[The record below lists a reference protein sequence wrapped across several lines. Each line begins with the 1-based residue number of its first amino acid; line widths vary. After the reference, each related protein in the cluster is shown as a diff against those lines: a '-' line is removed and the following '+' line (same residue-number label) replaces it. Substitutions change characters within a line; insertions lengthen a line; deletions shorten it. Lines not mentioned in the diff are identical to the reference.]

1 VIVAVCRVC
10 FQGNSSTGAVGKV
23 AVIQEGVADAVDSS
37 LLGLGRAAL
46 TSKSTKPR
54 VPENFNNL
62 PAKPR
67 LKALKQ
73 VCVVSIQVATADIFV
88 YI

>member
-1 VIVAVCRVC
+1 MTMFFLCLSVCVG
-10 FQGNSSTGAVGKV
+10 FQAGDE
-23 AVIQEGVADAVDSS
+23 EGVVDSS

-46 TSKSTKPR
+46 MSKSTKPK

-62 PAKPR
+62 PTKPR

-73 VCVVSIQVATADIFV
+73 VCIDGRSSL
-88 YI
+88 